1 MRELSRYGTKRIG
14 FIPAQNHCGSLSPRF
29 EQGFEG

>member
-1 MRELSRYGTKRIG
+1 MRELSRYGTKHIS
-14 FIPAQNHCGSLSPRF
+14 FIPAQNHRGSLSARF